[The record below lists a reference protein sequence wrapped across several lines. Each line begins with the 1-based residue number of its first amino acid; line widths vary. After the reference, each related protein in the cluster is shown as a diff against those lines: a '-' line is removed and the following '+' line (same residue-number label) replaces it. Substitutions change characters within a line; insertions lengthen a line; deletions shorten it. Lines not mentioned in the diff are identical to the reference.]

1 MASTIEDYGI
11 NMDSILL
18 IIFGVVLGF
27 FISGVIN
34 KYKRLVAIR
43 ELDQSISKTLK
54 TLKDK
59 IVPARIEEENGILFL
74 YNDET
79 NEFLG
84 QGKNFE
90 ELEKLI
96 KEKYPNK
103 IFNVPQ
109 AEIDKH
115 FKD

>member
-1 MASTIEDYGI
+1 
-11 NMDSILL
+11 MDSILL
-18 IIFGVVLGF
+18 VIIGVALGF
-27 FISGVIN
+27 FISGVID

-43 ELDQSISKTLK
+43 ELDQTIDRTLK

-59 IVPARIEEENGILFL
+59 IIPARIEEENGNLFL
-74 YNDET
+74 YNDKT

-90 ELEKLI
+90 ELENLI